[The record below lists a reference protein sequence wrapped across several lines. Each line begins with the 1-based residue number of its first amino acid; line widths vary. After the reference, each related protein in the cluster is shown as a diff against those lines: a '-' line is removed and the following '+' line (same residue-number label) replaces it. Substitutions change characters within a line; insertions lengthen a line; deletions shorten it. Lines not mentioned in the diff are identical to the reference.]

1 MLRDAF
7 LVCEKD
13 LRIELKSKIIFN
25 QVLPFGMVVML
36 LFGLAIGKFD
46 SNSLV
51 TASGSLSNGGALK
64 SAAAGLF
71 WIAVMLSAVIGVQRS
86 FAIENQD
93 QARDALRLSALDPA
107 GIFLGKAGAL
117 LFQLVVLEV
126 IIAFGAVFLFGM
138 HIATVWFF
146 CLAAFLATLSLV
158 AVGVVYGALTSGAR
172 TKETLLP
179 LLFFPVIAPVLLSAT
194 KACEAAIAGTPSSG
208 MIWIEV
214 LLAFAFCYLALGT
227 VAFGPLL
234 EE

>member
-1 MLRDAF
+1 MWRDAF
-7 LVCEKD
+7 LVCGKD
-13 LRIELKSKIIFN
+13 LRIEFKSKIVFN

-36 LFGLAIGKFD
+36 LFGLAIGKFN
-46 SNSLV
+46 SNSLI
-51 TASGSLSNGGALK
+51 TAAGALSNGGALR

-93 QARDALRLSALDPA
+93 QARDALRLSVLDPG

-117 LFQLVVLEV
+117 LVQLIVLEV
-126 IIAFGAVFLFGM
+126 IVALGAVFLFGM
-138 HIATVWFF
+138 HIVTVWFF
-146 CLAAFLATLSLV
+146 CLAALLATLSLV
-158 AVGVVYGALTSGAR
+158 AVGIVYGALTSGAR
-172 TKETLLP
+172 TGETLLP
-179 LLFFPVIAPVLLSAT
+179 LLFFPVIAPVLLAAT
-194 KACEAAIAGTPSSG
+194 KACEAAIAGDPSSG

-214 LLAFAFCYLALGT
+214 LLAFAVCYLAFGT